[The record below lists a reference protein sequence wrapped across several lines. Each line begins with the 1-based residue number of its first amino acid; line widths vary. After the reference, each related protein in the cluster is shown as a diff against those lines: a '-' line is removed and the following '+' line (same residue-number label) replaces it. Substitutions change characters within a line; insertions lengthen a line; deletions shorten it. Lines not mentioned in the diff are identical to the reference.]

1 MTGKAKRIPLW
12 QELALALAIKGL
24 VLAVIWSVWFSAPED
39 AGLNDQKVAA
49 RIFPGN
55 K

>member
-1 MTGKAKRIPLW
+1 MAGKAKRIQFW
-12 QELALALAIKGL
+12 QEIALALAIKGL